1 MNNQIDMLKIQ
12 ELKCKAESLT
22 NIYDQNEKDNK
33 EDLIKLVREFNSKPK
48 KKKIIK
54 KKNLNVSLK
63 KTIKV
68 ILNQIVETIVA
79 DDEFSS
85 MGSVKNIYSL
95 EHQIVQKNN
104 TRDQSEDSRIN
115 VWDLKNFVTPRTSDV
130 YDLNLKT
137 KMNQKKSTVTSL
149 HGFSHKF
156 SELITSSS
164 T

>member
-48 KKKIIK
+48 KKKNIK

-63 KTIKV
+63 KTIKE
-68 ILNQIVETIVA
+68 ILNQVVETIVT
-79 DDEFSS
+79 DHEFSS
-85 MGSVKNIYSL
+85 IGSVKNINSL
-95 EHQIVQKNN
+95 EHQIIQKNS
-104 TRDQSEDSRIN
+104 TRDQSEGSRF
-115 VWDLKNFVTPRTSDV
+115 DLTNFVTPRTSDV
-130 YDLNLKT
+130 YDL
-137 KMNQKKSTVTSL
+137 KMNQKKPTVTNL
-149 HGFSHKF
+149 HGFSHKL
-156 SELITSSS
+156 SELITPSS